1 MVEITVL
8 LPFVAM
14 LGLAALGVPIF
25 SALGVGLILFAQLN
39 PIMNPPFFSTT
50 LFESLNK
57 VALIAIPLFILTGDV
72 FVETGLS
79 EKLLNFA
86 RAFLGGIRSGLGTSV
101 VLGCGFF
108 ATISGSNAADAAAIG
123 RITLDPLEKAG
134 YPRSYSSAMIAA
146 GATTGI
152 LIPPSIAYIV
162 TGVAIGVPAS
172 DLFLAAFIPG
182 TIFLFGVV
190 ATNFFVDYRKG
201 YEKTRIELSSIRERF
216 AAIWEAK
223 GAIAVPIVLL
233 GGIYSGI
240 FTPTESAAVAIMT
253 ILVVGFVR
261 GTMTLAQ
268 IPPTFQRSAAVNG
281 TIGPIIAFAL
291 ILGQTF
297 AILRIP
303 QAITELLTGL
313 TSINAV
319 LILLMFGLLLGVGAF
334 IEAGPSILILGP
346 LLLPLATS
354 AGMDTIHYAVFLNM
368 SLAIGFITPPFGLNL
383 FVLSGVSGEGVL
395 PIAQHAVYFVV
406 GMIIVVLLIAFYPPL
421 TMWAFS

>member
-1 MVEITVL
+1 MVEIAIL
-8 LPFVAM
+8 LPFVIM
-14 LGLAALGVPIF
+14 IVLAALGVPIF
-25 SALGVGLILFAQLN
+25 SALGVGLLLFTQLN
-39 PIMNPPFFSTT
+39 PIMNPPFYATT

-57 VALIAIPLFILTGDV
+57 PALIAIPLFILTGDV

-79 EKLLNFA
+79 EKLLSFA
-86 RAFLGGIRSGLGTSV
+86 RTFLGGIRSGLGTSV

-123 RITLDPLEKAG
+123 RITLGPLEKAG

-172 DLFLAAFIPG
+172 DLFLAAFVPG
-182 TIFLFGVV
+182 AIFLSGVIV
-190 ATNFFVDYRKG
+190 TNLFVDYRKG

-216 AAIWEAK
+216 EAIWEAK
-223 GAIAVPIVLL
+223 GAIAVPVVLL

-240 FTPTESAAVAIMT
+240 FTPTEAAAVAVAT
-253 ILVVGFVR
+253 ILVIGFVR
-261 GTMTLAQ
+261 GTMRLAQ
-268 IPPTFQRSAAVNG
+268 IPVTFQRSAAING

-303 QAITELLTGL
+303 QMMTGFITSL
-313 TSINAV
+313 TSNNAV
-319 LILLMFGLLLGVGAF
+319 LILLMFGLLLAVGTM

-354 AGMDTIHYAVFLNM
+354 AGMDPIHYAVFLNM
-368 SLAIGFITPPFGLNL
+368 TLAIGFITPPFGLNL
-383 FVLSGVSGEGVL
+383 FVMSGVSGVGVL
-395 PIAQHAVYFVV
+395 PIARNAVYFVL
-406 GMIIVVLLIAFYPPL
+406 GMIIVVMLIAFYPPL